1 MLDLTDSEANDF
13 LLLFISNLNLPT
25 PMTKEVLWSIAV
37 SFSKSLRNQDP
48 LFVFGTLFD
57 QDFSK

>member
-25 PMTKEVLWSIAV
+25 PMTIELLQPIAV
-37 SFSKSLRNQDP
+37 SFSKSLRNQN
-48 LFVFGTLFD
+48 LSFVFGTLFQ
-57 QDFSK
+57 QDYSS